1 MGTRLEGKTA
11 LVTGA
16 TSNIGR
22 AIAIAFGAEGAHVV
36 VSGRSV
42 ERGAEVVDRIT
53 RRGGRAEF
61 VAADLDGSPTASTE
75 LADRG
80 DTSAGW
86 SDRHPGEQ
94 RRHLPAL
101 DHCDH

>member
-36 VSGRSV
+36 VSGRSL
-42 ERGAEVVDRIT
+42 ERGAEVVDRI
-53 RRGGRAEF
+53 RPAVVGAEF
-61 VAADLDGSPTASTE
+61 VAADLDGSPAASKE
-75 LADRG
+75 LAVEATRR
-80 DTSAGW
+80 AGRAHR
-86 SDRHPGEQ
+86 DFGEQ
-94 RRHLPAL
+94 RRHLPPL
-101 DHCDH
+101 DDCRH